1 MNSWFMHT
9 LSAFF
14 LSLISI
20 TAMGL
25 YPTLTSANQADLHK
39 QIRLLDE
46 DFKRL
51 SSKFYK
57 DKSRYSSSSKNTI
70 EDIDRLVSETNR
82 FISLNKPIDAIQ
94 LLFFNLE
101 TVKDNIDDKAVFKF
115 IELLLNNNEWKL
127 ANSLFSE
134 LKNEGDKSLLATV
147 QFTFAKYHAKRNE
160 WKKVNKL
167 LEGIFL
173 ELSPE
178 DSAYAYLLNGSALQH
193 LKKHRP
199 AVVNYKKIPVT
210 SNYYSY
216 AQLNI
221 AIANI
226 RQGWWTDAQTTINDL
241 IKLSGKD
248 NRDEI
253 INRLYLVLGYS
264 LLQREYYR
272 DSRDAFR
279 HIGLTSR
286 YTNRALLGIGLTATS
301 QGDFVGGLNALTIL
315 KDKKT
320 FDLSVDESYLLVPYV
335 YEKLK
340 QEMTVTASYTDAM
353 GYYQQRIDNLENIA
367 ANHIDFSSTSYDMDS
382 ASLIIQNNSLEY
394 GNQYPEAFLNN
405 YKMLTTFIN
414 YTDNKKITKIIHKQL
429 AKHDKVFQRIVT
441 DLANERKE
449 HLKSYLNQSR
459 YGLARLFDK
468 SNSNK
473 VEE

>member
-1 MNSWFMHT
+1 MNNWFKHALRT
-9 LSAFF
+9 
-14 LSLISI
+14 SLLLLVSI
-20 TAMGL
+20 TGFSL
-25 YPTLTSANQADLHK
+25 YPAPSMATQADLHK
-39 QIRLLDE
+39 QIRILEE

-51 SSKFYK
+51 SSRFYK
-57 DKSRYSSSSKNTI
+57 NTRDYSSSTRVK
-70 EDIDRLVSETNR
+70 IDDVDKLLTETNR
-82 FISLNKPIDAIQ
+82 FIAQDRSIEAIQ
-94 LLFFNLE
+94 LLFFNIE
-101 TVKDNIDDKAVFKF
+101 NVKDNLDDKSIFSF
-115 IELLLNNNEWKL
+115 IDLLLNNNEWKL
-127 ANSLFSE
+127 ANALYSE

-147 QFTFAKYHAKRNE
+147 HFTFAKYHAKRNE

-167 LEGIFL
+167 LNGIFL

-178 DSAYAYLLNGSALQH
+178 DGAYAYLLNGSALQH

-199 AVVNYKKIPVT
+199 AVNNYKKIPAT
-210 SNYYSY
+210 SRYYPY

-241 IKLSGKD
+241 IKLSDKD
-248 NRDEI
+248 NSDEI

-279 HIGLTSR
+279 HIGLNSR
-286 YTNRALLGIGLTATS
+286 YTNRALLGIGLSATS

-320 FDLSVDESYLLVPYV
+320 YDLSVDESYLLVPYV

-353 GYYQQRIDNLENIA
+353 GHYQQRIDNLEKIA
-367 ANHIDFSSTSYDMDS
+367 ANHIDFTSISYDLDS
-382 ASLIIQNNSLEY
+382 SSLIIQNNSLEY
-394 GNQYPEAFLNN
+394 GNQYPESFLNN
-405 YKMLTTFIN
+405 YKILSKFLAQTS
-414 YTDNKKITKIIHKQL
+414 NKKIKNLINKQL
-429 AKHDKVFQRIVT
+429 AKHDKIFQRIVT
-441 DLANERKE
+441 DLSNERKE

-468 SNSNK
+468 SNEANQ
-473 VEE
+473 